1 MAHVEPPLAGQKSR
15 LCKHVTTTNELCG
28 GPRDQMELVISM
40 PVILVF
46 DTVEDRENPL
56 PWTFPRCIEVPGETA
71 SGVRKI
77 VHYDIVARAIHNDNH
92 FFAYVQYGMDYC
104 YVYND
109 LDGGM
114 LQRQSQRNSVDL
126 LIAGKIEDGNGMKTN
141 AVMYY
146 LREGTTGQ
154 DLIARRIRRRLSDK
168 LDMSF
173 NLTADDG
180 IPRVTLTGKGE
191 VLVRR
196 ADNRS
201 KYDEYETQLN
211 ANTTTDDAAGSPVK
225 TKTMDLPSAQRPLAK
240 RNPKKRLQVVTISLA
255 ADKGTPDHNA
265 NLVTDKS
272 KTRSIKDSKPW
283 PFSPIELSDMET
295 DLLSIHSDHTSIGG
309 PVQETGQRS
318 KLSRRQSQA
327 SSEHANAS
335 AMNEFRCRCGFQGT
349 VRDEDL
355 DQNIIQC
362 DALGY
367 DAECLWSHRA
377 CQIDGWTEMTGHK
390 DTFHCPLCEPID
402 WDKETGYGTFFQMER
417 VIIDMFM

>member
-1 MAHVEPPLAGQKSR
+1 MAHVEPSLTSQKSR
-15 LCKHVTTTNELCG
+15 LCKRVTSTNELCG

-46 DTVEDRENPL
+46 DSVEDRENPL

-71 SGVRKI
+71 SGSRKI
-77 VHYDIVARAIHNDNH
+77 LHYDIVARAMHNDIH
-92 FFAYVQYGMDYC
+92 FFAYVRYGMDYC

-109 LDGGM
+109 LKGGI

-126 LIAGKIEDGNGMKTN
+126 LIAGKIEDANGMKTN

-168 LDMSF
+168 LNLSF

-180 IPRVTLTGKGE
+180 IPRVILTGEGE
-191 VLVRR
+191 VLVGT
-196 ADNRS
+196 ADSRS

-211 ANTTTDDAAGSPVK
+211 ANATPDDAAGALAKVK
-225 TKTMDLPSAQRPLAK
+225 RMDLPSAQRPIGK
-240 RNPKKRLQVVTISLA
+240 RKLKEGLQVVTTSRV
-255 ADKGTPDHNA
+255 ADKGTPDGIA
-265 NLVTDKS
+265 NSVTDKS
-272 KTRSIKDSKPW
+272 KRRSNQNSKPW
-283 PFSPIELSDMET
+283 PFSPIQLSDMDT
-295 DLLSIHSDHTSIGG
+295 DAISIHSDHTSVGG
-309 PVQETGQRS
+309 PFQETGQRT

-327 SSEHANAS
+327 SSEHASAS

-349 VRDEDL
+349 VRDGDL

-367 DAECLWSHRA
+367 DSECSWSHRA

-390 DTFHCPLCEPID
+390 DTFYCPLCEPID
-402 WDKETGYGTFFQMER
+402 WDKETGYGTSLR
-417 VIIDMFM
+417 RKD